1 MESAADFGTGLRAHL
16 GLEQEEL
23 ALVAAPEPPEELAR
37 TRSTTSRPPTAA
49 AERAGL
55 EALEALETELVER
68 ERALA
73 VREAS
78 LAGRAGALL
87 AAAQALYDE
96 VLGGGPSPATTSCT
110 PAAAA
115 ESGLMVERI
124 ERIQGDRLKRWSVY
138 VATPFVWL
146 ALACSTRSC

>member
-1 MESAADFGTGLRAHL
+1 MMESAADFGTGLRAHL

-23 ALVAAPEPPEELAR
+23 ALVAAPAAPPEELAMDEIDDVEVA
-37 TRSTTSRPPTAA
+37 TAA
-49 AERAGL
+49 AEGAGL

-96 VLGGGPSPATTSCT
+96 VLGGGMSPSDDELA
-110 PAAAA
+110 
-115 ESGLMVERI
+115 
-124 ERIQGDRLKRWSVY
+124 RLRRRRS
-138 VATPFVWL
+138 L
-146 ALACSTRSC
+146 A